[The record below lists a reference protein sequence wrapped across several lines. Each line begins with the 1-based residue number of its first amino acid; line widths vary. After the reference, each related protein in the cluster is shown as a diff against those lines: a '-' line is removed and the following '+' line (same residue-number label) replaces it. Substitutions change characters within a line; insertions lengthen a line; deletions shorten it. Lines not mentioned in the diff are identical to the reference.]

1 MCTFYKDGGFDFVVV
16 GFNETV
22 LLKTIDWTVSDD
34 FGKRI
39 QLLNYKCALTYTCI
53 EGLVF
58 VFDFLWLKWS
68 LINILLGYR
77 RKSCNGRPLHD
88 SRDFYYKIIK
98 LIFINTSFTCSLL
111 IQVPVCLNQYKFT
124 WSLYRMSVIPGGS

>member
-77 RKSCNGRPLHD
+77 RKSCNGRDLGHYTIPV
-88 SRDFYYKIIK
+88 
-98 LIFINTSFTCSLL
+98 IFITKSSNWFSL
-111 IQVPVCLNQYKFT
+111 IQVSRALYEYKFQFVST
-124 WSLYRMSVIPGGS
+124 NTSSRDLCIVCR